1 MSLAK
6 AVENLENLNTTELT
20 ELVSNSDICIYADNG
35 NDRSKNLFNILQSLD
50 NKSYPIR
57 MDINASNYSGGSEL
71 RDIIDRKI
79 SSKKITICV
88 DITYIERNEMATI
101 FSIIADSIEGDFC
114 IDVVIIYA
122 LAVYNPPTNNFTP
135 NDRVSPA
142 HPRFSGWYAK
152 PQFPVTAIVGLGYEK
167 DKAIGAI
174 EYIEA
179 DNSYIF
185 VPSSSEEKYIESVYE
200 QNAVLLKGI
209 SEKNIIQYNVH
220 DPVESIYMLNSI
232 IAETKKVSKPAL
244 FPFGPKVFFSTSL
257 IVALIHPE
265 ASVWY
270 VSGEYY
276 DNKYENQKTAS
287 LISYKLTLSNCE

>member
-20 ELVSNSDICIYADNG
+20 ELVSNSDICIYANNK
-35 NDRSKNLFNILQSLD
+35 NDRSKNLSNILQAMD
-50 NKSYPIR
+50 IKSHPIR
-57 MDINASNYSGGSEL
+57 MDINASSYVSGSEL
-71 RDIIDRKI
+71 RHIIGTKI
-79 SSKKITICV
+79 PSKKITICI

-101 FSIIADSIEGDFC
+101 FSIIADSLQGDFC
-114 IDVVIIYA
+114 IDIVVVYA
-122 LAVYNPPTNNFTP
+122 LAVYNPPTDNFTP

-200 QNAVLLKGI
+200 QNEVLLKGVG
-209 SEKNIIQYNVH
+209 EKNIIQYNVH

-232 IAETKKVSKPAL
+232 IAETKKISKPAL
-244 FPFGPKVFFSTSL
+244 FPFGPKIFFSASL

-265 ASVWY
+265 TSVWY
-270 VSGEYY
+270 VSGECY
-276 DNKYENQKTAS
+276 DNKYENQKTAD
-287 LISYKLTLSNCE
+287 LISYKLTLLNCV